1 MASDGLLSPA
11 EVVARAAAAG
21 LEAIALTDHDTLD
34 GVTEACAAGER
45 LGVRT
50 IGGCEFSVAAPWGEL
65 HLLGYFLHPEMTA
78 VESFLTRCRED
89 RLRRVGAMVRA
100 LGHLGVPLSE
110 EKIRAEA
117 GTAALGRPHVARAL
131 VSMGVVSSVEEA
143 FQKYLGRGRPACID
157 KRLPA
162 LDEVTTLLHEVGAL
176 AVAAHLGQ
184 RATRAAMV
192 HLKAHG
198 VDGIEAAHP
207 SHSPEVRQRI
217 ERCSTELG
225 LLVSGGSDWHGD
237 GPGAGGHALIGSQ
250 DVPRAW
256 LDAMDRARDTGIP
269 GAGAA

>member
-1 MASDGLLSPA
+1 M
-11 EVVARAAAAG
+11 VARAAAAG

-34 GVTEACAAGER
+34 GVTEACVAGER
-45 LGVRT
+45 LGVRV

-65 HLLGYFLHPEMTA
+65 HLLGYFLHPEMTT
-78 VESFLTRCRED
+78 VETFLARCRED
-89 RLRRVGAMVRA
+89 RSRRVGAMVRA
-100 LGHLGVPLSE
+100 LGHLGVPITE
-110 EKIRAEA
+110 EQIRAEA
-117 GTAALGRPHVARAL
+117 GSAALGRPHVARAL
-131 VSMGVVSSVEEA
+131 VQMGVVSSVEEA

-162 LDEVTTLLHEVGAL
+162 LDEVTTLLHEIGAL

-184 RATRAAMV
+184 RATRAAIV
-192 HLKAHG
+192 HLKGQG

-207 SHSPEVRQRI
+207 SHSPDVRQRI
-217 ERCSTELG
+217 ERCAAELG

-250 DVPRAW
+250 DVPRTW
-256 LDAMDRARDTGIP
+256 LEAMDRARETGLS